1 MCLSPFIWFLNFKTF
16 SKAFILSLLYIFII
30 SISVISNIE
39 NFRFSSFVY
48 KLFILMFL
56 MYYDL
61 IHINKA
67 ISLNDFIKFIRT
79 FIAIFAITLIFQQ
92 FLLIIGITSFPLFNL
107 SIYLDRGIGKIL
119 CHWSHHIQLVY

>member
-1 MCLSPFIWFLNFKTF
+1 
-16 SKAFILSLLYIFII
+16 
-30 SISVISNIE
+30 
-39 NFRFSSFVY
+39 
-48 KLFILMFL
+48 MFL

-107 SIYLDRGIGKIL
+107 SIYLDRGIGANSLSLEPSHSARIL
-119 CHWSHHIQLVY
+119 TVLMLVLIRSYEVKYGRRYLKASFIYNENRFLF